1 MATTD
6 IWPESTVSP
15 EGLDSIGVGSAPL
28 NNHLA
33 VDEPEPFDDFGTYVI
48 KTSNGDFPVVAQ
60 DVYRLTACGLAA
72 DQWIDSVS
80 IIARV
85 INLATGVTKYAKVG
99 WNIGGVDYDAP
110 ERAPGAIWTTFDEPY
125 ALNPATGL
133 PWTAADLDAAR
144 MYIFMDLLGSAGS
157 PATVVVSAV
166 RARITHHTMISAEL
180 PTATLRFAAQ
190 VQTAAASGIAW
201 PHYSVTVPLHRHPA
215 VPVAL
220 DRNPSITA
228 PVQRRP
234 EVNVPLDRNP
244 TVEAPLHRRPTVKVS
259 K

>member
-1 MATTD
+1 VATTD

-15 EGLDSIGVGSAPL
+15 EGLISIGVGSVPL

-33 VDEPEPFDDFGTYVI
+33 VDEDPADDWTTYVYQE
-48 KTSNGDFPVVAQ
+48 SAVDVPVVAE

-80 IIARV
+80 IRCRV
-85 INLATGVTKYAKVG
+85 INLATGVTKYGKVG
-99 WNIGGVDYDAP
+99 WTIDGVSYDAP
-110 ERAPGAIWTTFDEPY
+110 ARAPGAIWTTFDEPY
-125 ALNPATGL
+125 ALSPGTGL
-133 PWTAADLDAAR
+133 PWTAAGLDAAR

-157 PATVVVSAV
+157 PAKVVVSAV

-180 PTATLRFAAQ
+180 PTATLRLAAQ
-190 VQTAAASGIAW
+190 AQTAAASGIAW

-215 VPVAL
+215 VPVAI

-234 EVNVPLDRNP
+234 AVHVPLDRNP